1 MKQHQQLN
9 TEQTVFWCPPLPE
22 RKSTPLT
29 KLWRPFGEFLSE
41 QDAQTLAVAVN
52 RTLAKSE
59 HNNVSYLMQQWP
71 QWQVSQ
77 FNQYR
82 PAVKLPA
89 SYLLVI
95 LDSQRQSVQH
105 TMLQHALQRCQ
116 GYPAGTQV
124 LVVSDKNG
132 AIAGVKTALQR
143 LKLVPTSPIQ
153 TLSEPCHHASLLANA
168 REVLVYNSWLGF
180 EALLWQKPVT
190 VFGAPFYAR
199 FGLTTDVN
207 LPVASHQITIEQLAY
222 YVLHEHSYSYCPE
235 TKQQRDIIAAL
246 TWLSWQNQQR
256 QRFPE
261 VLYAIGFNRFWRR
274 SVKLFFQGSK
284 VCFVKHAAKVPAN
297 STAVIWGRKVPVELP
312 HSSALI
318 RIEDGFLRSVG
329 LGAMFTRPLSWV
341 ADNQGLYFDA
351 TQPSDLEDILSQRKF
366 SLIEVEQA
374 QQLRQWLSANR
385 ISKYNTGQSNW
396 QKPVTNKKVILVPGQ
411 VETDASIAFG
421 APGIK
426 KNIELLKTV
435 RQNNPD
441 AYIIY
446 KPHPDVLAGARAVG
460 DGEQHAD
467 NYCNEQAE
475 NIDISAMLEQVD
487 EVHVLTSL
495 AGFEALLRGIPVF
508 CYGLPFYAG
517 WGLTTDVTTCNR
529 RTRTLKL
536 DELVAGCLICYPLY
550 IGKNSGFYNSALATA
565 EALAAWRTN
574 PKQQTTAWQKMLRM
588 LLRKCLNFIR
598 GKH

>member
-1 MKQHQQLN
+1 MKQHQQSK

-22 RKSTPLT
+22 RKPAPLT
-29 KLWRPFGEFLSE
+29 KLWRSFGEFLSE
-41 QDAQTLAVAVN
+41 QDAQTLLLAVN

-59 HNNVSYLMQQWP
+59 RNSVSHLMQQWP
-71 QWQVSQ
+71 QWQISQ

-82 PAVKLPA
+82 PAAKLPA
-89 SYLLVI
+89 SYILVI
-95 LDSQRQSVQH
+95 LDSQRQSMQH
-105 TMLQHALQRCQ
+105 AMLQHALQLCQ

-132 AIAGVKTALQR
+132 AIAEVKTTLQR
-143 LKLVPTSPIQ
+143 LKLVPTAPIQ
-153 TLSEPCHHASLLANA
+153 TLAEPCHHALLLANA

-180 EALLWQKPVT
+180 EALLWQKRLT

-199 FGLTTDVN
+199 LGLTTDVN
-207 LPVASHQITIEQLAY
+207 LPVTRHQVSLEQLAY

-235 TKQQRDIIAAL
+235 TKQQLDIVAAL

-256 QRFPE
+256 QRFPA
-261 VLYAIGFNRFWRR
+261 VLYAIGFNHFWRL

-284 VCFVKHAAKVPAN
+284 VCFVKHAALVPAN
-297 STAVIWGRKVPVELP
+297 STAVVWGRKAQAALP

-329 LGAMFTRPLSWV
+329 LGALFTRPLSWV
-341 ADNQGLYFDA
+341 ADSQGLYFDA
-351 TQPSDLEDILSQRKF
+351 TQQSDLENILSQHKF

-374 QQLRQWLSANR
+374 QQLRQWLSTHR
-385 ISKYNTGQSNW
+385 ISKYNTGQSSW
-396 QKPVTNKKVILVPGQ
+396 QRPVTNKKVILVPGQ

-460 DGEQHAD
+460 DGEQQAG

-495 AGFEALLRGIPVF
+495 TGFEALLRGKPVF

-517 WGLTTDVTTCNR
+517 WGLTTDVTTCSR

-550 IGKNSGFYNSALATA
+550 IGKNSGYYNSALATA

-574 PKQQTTAWQKMLRM
+574 PKQQTTAGQKMLRK
-588 LLRKCLNFIR
+588 LLRKCLNLIR